1 MSHGPKYSAWLKEAT
16 QDGRRPNVEYYLQ
29 SQIGDPNYREWFF
42 QEVPNVKYISISPPA
57 GTGKH
62 NITHANKYNY
72 AKIRAMETNQFK
84 GGALFLIQP
93 NSSKQIRAHLYDDE
107 LNKNQPLPDGE
118 FYINSQRKYPVISF
132 DQKVDKCLNYMS
144 SRDQTRPRSDFNAGC
159 QRQDFYTYD
168 YDKQKRIFDVF
179 NRKN

>member
-72 AKIRAMETNQFK
+72 AKIRAMET
-84 GGALFLIQP
+84 
-93 NSSKQIRAHLYDDE
+93 
-107 LNKNQPLPDGE
+107 
-118 FYINSQRKYPVISF
+118 
-132 DQKVDKCLNYMS
+132 QK
-144 SRDQTRPRSDFNAGC
+144 F
-159 QRQDFYTYD
+159 RQ
-168 YDKQKRIFDVF
+168 
-179 NRKN
+179 